1 MVRYSLSI
9 TTTPPL
15 QSSSLTTGLRF
26 TSSKKQL
33 LTIWSPLPESNTSL
47 KKTFQYCK
55 SSRSFHSQPQNTR
68 IPQFSGLAS
77 FSACLLQSHMTQIR
91 STRKSVILYYPTAA
105 PVSKHRLTSSHTS
118 THKWQLQRGEFIIKK
133 RIRTSLVAQWLR
145 IRLLRQGTQVWSLV
159 QEDATGQPSLWAT
172 TTEAYMSRAA
182 DVQQEKAAKTQ
193 HSYK

>member
-1 MVRYSLSI
+1 MTSSRGSLNPGSKPVSPVSSALQADSLPLSNWESPLLHRSILIKHLISVLGKPQRKTLREQSLIQTTSKVVRYSLSI

-105 PVSKHRLTSSHTS
+105 PVSKHHLTSSHT
-118 THKWQLQRGEFIIKK
+118 
-133 RIRTSLVAQWLR
+133 
-145 IRLLRQGTQVWSLV
+145 
-159 QEDATGQPSLWAT
+159 
-172 TTEAYMSRAA
+172 
-182 DVQQEKAAKTQ
+182 
-193 HSYK
+193 